1 MMLCAGLADG
11 ERQRANAGKAG
22 IRGDDFS
29 TLTPSTRWI
38 LEKEA
43 DVTTHPVAT
52 REEWKAAVQAV
63 HEREQELG
71 KLDEE
76 IAKQRQELPWVRVEK
91 EYTFDSEDGK
101 KTLVELF
108 DGRSQLLIYHLMF
121 GPTYEA
127 ACPGCTGLADG
138 FEGTLP
144 HVNNRDITLMAIS
157 RAPIEKLKAY
167 KQRMGW
173 KFPYVSSYG
182 SDFNFDFEFAFT
194 EEQMAQGELKKMVDE
209 ADDWLKDWADNVG
222 TDLAHGM
229 AESPGWNVF
238 KLEDGVV
245 YHTYSRTAPD
255 RFLLAPFYYLLLDQV
270 PDGRD
275 ADFPL
280 RRHDEY

>member
-1 MMLCAGLADG
+1 MPKHTVG
-11 ERQRANAGKAG
+11 
-22 IRGDDFS
+22 S
-29 TLTPSTRWI
+29 
-38 LEKEA
+38 
-43 DVTTHPVAT
+43 
-52 REEWKAAVQAV
+52 REEWKAAVSGV

-76 IAKQRQELPWVRVEK
+76 IAEQRQEVPWVRVEK
-91 EYTFDSEDGK
+91 QYMFHTEDRG
-101 KTLVELF
+101 KTLPELF
-108 DGRSQLLIYHLMF
+108 DGRSQLLVYHLMF

-127 ACPGCTGLADG
+127 ACPGCTGLADH
-138 FEGTLP
+138 FDAALV
-144 HVNNRDITLMAIS
+144 HLNNRDITLIAIS
-157 RAPIEKLKAY
+157 RAPIEKLTAY
-167 KQRMGW
+167 KRRMGW

-182 SDFNFDFEFAFT
+182 SDFNFDFDFAFT
-194 EEQMAQGELKKMVDE
+194 EDQMAPGELKTMVDE
-209 ADDWLKDWADNVG
+209 AEDWLKDWAKSVG

-238 KLEDGVV
+238 KLDDGVV

-255 RFLLAPFYYLLLDQV
+255 RFLLAPFYYQLLDQV